1 MVYVFG
7 LNVPLLELLVV
18 FAIAVVI
25 YLVLLEV
32 QFRKVMRIVNR
43 LDQEEKE
50 IEEERKFLEKAS
62 SKLKG
67 LTRKKRKK
75 KRKKKA

>member
-7 LNVPLLELLVV
+7 LNVPLLELLVI
-18 FAIAVVI
+18 FAIAVVV

-32 QFRKVMRIVNR
+32 QFRKVVKIVNK
-43 LDQEEKE
+43 LDVEEKE
-50 IEEERKFLEKAS
+50 IEEERKFLERAS

-75 KRKKKA
+75 KKA